1 MKFSTKSMLFAF
13 VAILSVINCSS
24 QSRSTLT
31 FDFQKKQWDHKTIP
45 KKPKR
50 GDLYQVKVKHVNQNL
65 YSIHINSKDSTVSG
79 VQEFP
84 SFQMMSVDG
93 LTAVISGLSSFTTN
107 SPVST
112 SSKAAISKI
121 IENKL
126 DLELFSQKVMEKT
139 SKEKGQMDSVSK
151 RRSEIEDSV
160 NVHYIDSIDR
170 VINGLYSDLSKDL
183 EILSDTQKVELNM
196 FDKSMIMTTNLI
208 QLKDCNMEI
217 EELNYRASLLC
228 ISHLVDNQ
236 GSDEYKLLKNDF
248 SFEGVILMIELIR
261 HKIKKFSEVINA
273 NQYDYT
279 KFYEENKEIIEAKAS
294 LKENSKKL
302 YEAFSKGL
310 AAVDTLMKN
319 INADR
324 VKVVLEELL
333 HFHNTAK
340 MVYNSMEMQVNGDI
354 TSIELRIEPRDEK
367 YRLQKYS
374 TTYHFPLI
382 KSYSGIGISLY
393 YSPFKEREISTK
405 AVAVDT
411 VIKYDLV
418 DEERKAGEVG
428 IAALLHFGGKFKCTD
443 YWGGHFTIGPAVAL
457 GSKIK
462 PRFAVGGGL
471 SYGKKQMITLNVLG
485 VIGYV
490 DKISKVY
497 SLSERYETKPTNI
510 TVSRLDGTIGLSIGY
525 IYKF

>member
-1 MKFSTKSMLFAF
+1 MIFSTKSLLFAF
-13 VAILSVINCSS
+13 VAILLVINCSS
-24 QSRSTLT
+24 QTRSTLT
-31 FDFQKKQWDHKTIP
+31 FDFQKKQWDPKTVP

-50 GDLYQVKVKHVNQNL
+50 GDLYQVQVKHVNQNL

-84 SFQMMSVDG
+84 SFQMLGVDG

-112 SSKAAISKI
+112 SEKVAISKI
-121 IENKL
+121 VENKL
-126 DLELFSQKVMEKT
+126 NQELFLQRVMENR
-139 SKEKGQMDSVSK
+139 SKGKGIMDSVSK

-160 NVHYIDSIDR
+160 NIHYIDSISS
-170 VINGLYSDLSKDL
+170 VINGLYNDLNLK
-183 EILSDTQKVELNM
+183 IQSDTQKVEQFMLEA
-196 FDKSMIMTTNLI
+196 SMIMTTNLG
-208 QLKDCNMEI
+208 QLKENNLAI
-217 EELNYRASLLC
+217 EEINYRAGLLC
-228 ISHLVDNQ
+228 ISHLVNDQ
-236 GSDEYKLLKNDF
+236 QSDEYKLLKNDF
-248 SFEGVILMIELIR
+248 SFKQVILMTESVR
-261 HKIKKFSEVINA
+261 DRIKKISEVIYVNHSEYIKYSE
-273 NQYDYT
+273 QYID
-279 KFYEENKEIIEAKAS
+279 IIEGKAS
-294 LKENSKKL
+294 LKENSRKL
-302 YEAFSKGL
+302 NEAFNKGF
-310 AAVDTLMKN
+310 AAVDTLLKN

-333 HFHNTAK
+333 HYHNTAK
-340 MVYNSMEMQVNGDI
+340 MCYKSVDMQVNGDI
-354 TSIELRIEPRDEK
+354 TSVELRIEPRVEK

-374 TTYHFPLI
+374 TTYRFPII
-382 KSYSGIGISLY
+382 KSYSGIGISFY
-393 YSPFKEREISTK
+393 YSAFKEREISTK

-418 DEERKAGEVG
+418 DEERKSGEVG

-443 YWGGHFTIGPAVAL
+443 YWGGHFTLGPAVAL

-462 PRFAVGGGL
+462 PRFAFGGGL
-471 SYGKKQMITLNVLG
+471 SYGKKQMITLNLLG

-510 TVSRLDGTIGLSIGY
+510 TVSRLDGNIGLSIGY
-525 IYKF
+525 IYRF